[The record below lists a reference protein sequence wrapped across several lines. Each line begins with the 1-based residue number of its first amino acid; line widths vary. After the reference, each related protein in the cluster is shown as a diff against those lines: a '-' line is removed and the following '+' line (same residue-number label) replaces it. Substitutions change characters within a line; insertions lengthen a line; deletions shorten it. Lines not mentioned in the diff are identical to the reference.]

1 MYQEAYFT
9 TSKKELGQF
18 QHFAQKTMTKDR
30 VQKLNIKAKEI
41 AEMFSNPNRQF
52 NFNKETFT
60 VEFIQPLSEMVAAI
74 YFKKTS
80 GKIALAI
87 AFWKNNKGGHWDYF
101 FPTDSHVLGFR
112 KIERLLE
119 RVEAKNYGKN

>member
-1 MYQEAYFT
+1 
-9 TSKKELGQF
+9 
-18 QHFAQKTMTKDR
+18 
-30 VQKLNIKAKEI
+30 
-41 AEMFSNPNRQF
+41 MFSNPDRQF
-52 NFNKETFT
+52 NYNKETFT

-80 GKIALAI
+80 GKIALSV

-119 RVEAKNYGKN
+119 RVEGKNYGKN

>member
-1 MYQEAYFT
+1 M
-9 TSKKELGQF
+9 K
-18 QHFAQKTMTKDR
+18 KDR

-112 KIERLLE
+112 KMEKLLE
-119 RVEAKNYGKN
+119 SVEEYNIGKN

>member
-1 MYQEAYFT
+1 M
-9 TSKKELGQF
+9 K
-18 QHFAQKTMTKDR
+18 KDR
-30 VQKLNIKAKEI
+30 VQKLNLKAQEI
-41 AEMFSNPNRQF
+41 AKAFSNPNREF

-112 KIERLLE
+112 KMEKLLE
-119 RVEAKNYGKN
+119 SVEEYNIGKN

>member
-1 MYQEAYFT
+1 
-9 TSKKELGQF
+9 
-18 QHFAQKTMTKDR
+18 MTKDR
-30 VQKLNIKAKEI
+30 VNKLNQKAREI

-112 KIERLLE
+112 KMEKLLE
-119 RVEAKNYGKN
+119 SVEEYNIGKN

>member
-1 MYQEAYFT
+1 M
-9 TSKKELGQF
+9 K
-18 QHFAQKTMTKDR
+18 KDR

-60 VEFIQPLSEMVAAI
+60 VEFIQPLSEMGAAI

-112 KIERLLE
+112 KMEKLLE
-119 RVEAKNYGKN
+119 SVEEYNIGKN

>member
-1 MYQEAYFT
+1 M
-9 TSKKELGQF
+9 K
-18 QHFAQKTMTKDR
+18 KDR
-30 VQKLNIKAKEI
+30 VQKLNEKAKEI

-80 GKIALAI
+80 GKIALAF

-112 KIERLLE
+112 KMEKLLE
-119 RVEAKNYGKN
+119 SVEEYNIGKN

>member
-1 MYQEAYFT
+1 
-9 TSKKELGQF
+9 
-18 QHFAQKTMTKDR
+18 MTKDR

-112 KIERLLE
+112 KMEKLLE
-119 RVEAKNYGKN
+119 SVEEYNIEKN

>member
-1 MYQEAYFT
+1 
-9 TSKKELGQF
+9 
-18 QHFAQKTMTKDR
+18 MTKDR
-30 VQKLNIKAKEI
+30 VNKLKEKASEI

-112 KIERLLE
+112 KMEKLLE
-119 RVEAKNYGKN
+119 SVEEYNIGKN

>member
-1 MYQEAYFT
+1 M
-9 TSKKELGQF
+9 K
-18 QHFAQKTMTKDR
+18 KDR
-30 VQKLNIKAKEI
+30 VQKLNEKAKEI

-112 KIERLLE
+112 KMEKLLE
-119 RVEAKNYGKN
+119 SVEEYNIGKN

>member
-1 MYQEAYFT
+1 
-9 TSKKELGQF
+9 
-18 QHFAQKTMTKDR
+18 MTKDR
-30 VQKLNIKAKEI
+30 VNKLNEKATEI

-52 NFNKETFT
+52 NHTNETFT

-112 KIERLLE
+112 KMEKLLE
-119 RVEAKNYGKN
+119 SVEGYNIGKN

>member
-1 MYQEAYFT
+1 
-9 TSKKELGQF
+9 
-18 QHFAQKTMTKDR
+18 MTKDR

-41 AEMFSNPNRQF
+41 AEMFSNPNREF

-60 VEFIQPLSEMVAAI
+60 VAFIQPLSEMVGAI
-74 YFKKTS
+74 YFKKSS

-112 KIERLLE
+112 KMEKLLE
-119 RVEAKNYGKN
+119 SVEEYNIEKN

>member
-1 MYQEAYFT
+1 
-9 TSKKELGQF
+9 
-18 QHFAQKTMTKDR
+18 MTKDR

-112 KIERLLE
+112 KMEKLLE
-119 RVEAKNYGKN
+119 SVEEYNIGKN

>member
-1 MYQEAYFT
+1 M
-9 TSKKELGQF
+9 K
-18 QHFAQKTMTKDR
+18 KDR

-87 AFWKNNKGGHWDYF
+87 AFWKNIKGGHWDYF

>member
-1 MYQEAYFT
+1 M
-9 TSKKELGQF
+9 K
-18 QHFAQKTMTKDR
+18 KDR
-30 VQKLNIKAKEI
+30 VQKLNLKAKEI

-112 KIERLLE
+112 KMEKLLE
-119 RVEAKNYGKN
+119 SVEEYNIEKN